1 MPLNIDK
8 VINMATTNDADK
20 VSFGKPKSTG
30 AVYVAPV
37 GTTLPTNAHASL
49 NAAFKGLG
57 YVSEDGLVN
66 AVETDVE
73 EVNAWGGDL
82 VLSGQTTFK
91 ETFTV
96 NLIETNA
103 EALKVY
109 YGEDN
114 VTVEGN
120 GSITVTQNS
129 EMLPNVSVVF
139 ELVLTGGRIKRIV
152 VPNAQIADR
161 SGEITYVDG
170 EAISYPAVFVAYPD
184 QNGDTHKEYIATVLS
199 S

>member
-1 MPLNIDK
+1 M
-8 VINMATTNDADK
+8 NDATN
-20 VSFGKPKSTG
+20 VSFGKPKATG
-30 AVYVAPV
+30 AVFVAPA
-37 GTTLPTNAHASL
+37 GTPLPSNATSSL

-66 AVETDVE
+66 SVETDTESVH
-73 EVNAWGGDL
+73 AWGGDL
-82 VLSGQTTFK
+82 VLQGQTTFM
-91 ETFTV
+91 ETFMV

-103 EALKVY
+103 DALAVY

-114 VTVEGN
+114 VEVSGEN
-120 GSITVTQNS
+120 ITITQNS
-129 EMLPNVSVVF
+129 AQLPAVSVVF

-152 VPNAQIADR
+152 VPNAQIVDR

-170 EAISYPAVFVAYPD
+170 EPIAYPALFQAYPD
-184 QNGDTHKEYIATVLS
+184 EDGNSHTEYIAVTS

>member
-1 MPLNIDK
+1 MP
-8 VINMATTNDADK
+8 TTYTGNLTMNDADN
-20 VSFGKPKSTG
+20 VSFGKPKATG
-30 AVYVAPV
+30 AVYVAPA
-37 GTTLPTNAHASL
+37 GTILPTTAWEAL
-49 NAAFKGLG
+49 DAAFEGMG

-66 AVETDVE
+66 SVESDTE

-82 VLSGQTTFK
+82 VLVGQTTFK
-91 ETFTV
+91 EMFTV
-96 NLIETNA
+96 NLIETNE

-114 VTVEGN
+114 VTVEGD
-120 GSITVTQNS
+120 GSITVRQTS
-129 EMLPNVSVVF
+129 EMLPNVVVVF

-170 EAISYPAVFVAYPD
+170 EAITYPAMFVAYPD
-184 QNGDTHKEYIATVLS
+184 ANGQTHTEYIATALS

>member
-1 MPLNIDK
+1 MPTFTEE
-8 VINMATTNDADK
+8 TTMNDASN
-20 VSFGKPKSTG
+20 VSFGKPKATG
-30 AVYVAPV
+30 AVFVAPY
-37 GTTLPTNAHASL
+37 GTTLPTDATTAL

-66 AVETDVE
+66 SVETDTSN
-73 EVNAWGGDL
+73 VNAWGGDL
-82 VLSGQTTFK
+82 VLVGQNSFA

-103 EALKVY
+103 DALKVY

-114 VTVEGN
+114 VSVVGDA
-120 GSITVTQNS
+120 ITITQNS
-129 EMLPNVSVVF
+129 SMLPNVSVVF
-139 ELVLTGGRIKRIV
+139 ELVLTGGRVKRIV

-170 EAISYPAVFVAYPD
+170 EAIAYPAVFTAYPD
-184 QNGDTHKEYIATVLS
+184 SSGNTHTEYIAVVAS
-199 S
+199 

>member
-1 MPLNIDK
+1 M
-8 VINMATTNDADK
+8 NDSTK

-30 AVYVAPV
+30 AVYVAPY
-37 GTTLPTNAHASL
+37 GTVLPTTAWQTL
-49 NAAFKGLG
+49 NAAFLGLG

-66 AVETDVE
+66 GIETDVE
-73 EVNAWGGDL
+73 DVNAWGGDL
-82 VLSGQTTFK
+82 VLSGQTNFK
-91 ETFTV
+91 EMFTV

-103 EALKVY
+103 NALKVF

-120 GSITVTQNS
+120 GSITVNQNS
-129 EMLPNVSVVF
+129 AALPNVSVVF
-139 ELVLTGGRIKRIV
+139 ELVMTGGRIKRIV
-152 VPNAQIADR
+152 VPNAQITDR

-170 EAISYPAVFVAYPD
+170 EAITYPAVFVAYPD
-184 QNGDTHKEYIATVLS
+184 ANGDSHKEYIATALS

>member
-1 MPLNIDK
+1 M
-8 VINMATTNDADK
+8 NDSAN

-30 AVYVAPV
+30 AVFVAPL
-37 GTTLPTNAHASL
+37 GTTLPTNAHMAL

-66 AVETDVE
+66 GVETDVE
-73 EVNAWGGDL
+73 EVYAWGADL
-82 VLSGQTTFK
+82 VLQGQTTFK
-91 ETFTV
+91 EMFTV

-109 YGEDN
+109 YGSGN
-114 VTVEGN
+114 VVVEGN
-120 GSITVTQNS
+120 GSITVTQSN
-129 EMLPNVSVVF
+129 EVLPRVSVVF

-152 VPNAQIADR
+152 VPSAQLVDR

-170 EAISYPAVFVAYPD
+170 EAVAYPAVFVAYPD
-184 QNGDTHKEYIATVLS
+184 SNGDTHKEYIATVLS

>member
-1 MPLNIDK
+1 
-8 VINMATTNDADK
+8 MANDPTK

-30 AVYVAPV
+30 AVYVAPY
-37 GTTLPTNAHASL
+37 GTTLPTTAWQAL
-49 NAAFKGLG
+49 NAAFKNLG

-66 AVETDVE
+66 GIETDVE
-73 EVNAWGGDL
+73 DINAWGGDL

-91 ETFTV
+91 DMFTV

-120 GSITVTQNS
+120 GSITVKQNS
-129 EMLPNVSVVF
+129 EQLPNVSVVF

-152 VPNAQIADR
+152 LPNAQIADR

-170 EAISYPAVFVAYPD
+170 EAIAYPAVFVAYPD
-184 QNGDTHKEYIATVLS
+184 ANGDSHIEYIATALS

>member
-1 MPLNIDK
+1 M
-8 VINMATTNDADK
+8 NDADN

-30 AVYVAPV
+30 AVFVAPA
-37 GTTLPTNAHASL
+37 GTALPTNAHVAL
-49 NAAFKGLG
+49 NAAFEGLG

-66 AVETDVE
+66 GVETDTE

-82 VLSGQTTFK
+82 VLVGQTTFK
-91 ETFTV
+91 EMFTV
-96 NLIETNA
+96 NLIETN
-103 EALKVY
+103 ENALKVY

-114 VTVEGN
+114 VVVEGN
-120 GSITVTQNS
+120 GSITVTQTN
-129 EMLPNVSVVF
+129 EMLPRVSVVF
-139 ELVLTGGRIKRIV
+139 ELVMTGGRIRRIV

-170 EAISYPAVFVAYPD
+170 EAVAYPAVFVAYPD
-184 QNGDTHKEYIATVLS
+184 ENGDTHKEYIATALS

>member
-1 MPLNIDK
+1 M
-8 VINMATTNDADK
+8 NDADN
-20 VSFGKPKSTG
+20 VSFGKPKASG
-30 AVYVAPV
+30 AVFVAPY
-37 GTTLPTNAHASL
+37 GTALPTNAHMSL
-49 NAAFKGLG
+49 NGAFVGLG

-66 AVETDVE
+66 SVEADTE

-82 VLSGQTTFK
+82 VLVGQTTFK

-96 NLIETNA
+96 NLIETSA
-103 EALKVY
+103 EALGVY
-109 YGEDN
+109 YGDDN
-114 VTVEGN
+114 VVEEGN
-120 GSITVTQNS
+120 GSITVTQKN

-139 ELVLTGGRIKRIV
+139 DLVLTGGRIKRIV

-170 EAISYPAVFVAYPD
+170 EAIAYPAMFVAYPD
-184 QNGDTHKEYIATVLS
+184 ENGDIHKEYIATVLS

>member
-1 MPLNIDK
+1 M
-8 VINMATTNDADK
+8 NDSTK

-30 AVYVAPV
+30 AVYVAPY
-37 GTTLPTNAHASL
+37 GTVLPTTAWSAL

-66 AVETDVE
+66 GVETDVE

-91 ETFTV
+91 EMFTV

-103 EALKVY
+103 EALKLY
-109 YGEDN
+109 YGASN
-114 VTVEGN
+114 VVVEGN
-120 GSITVTQNS
+120 GSITVTQGS
-129 EMLPNVSVVF
+129 EELPRVSVVF
-139 ELVLTGGRIKRIV
+139 ELVMTGGRIKRIV
-152 VPNAQIADR
+152 VPNAQISDR

-170 EAISYPAVFVAYPD
+170 EAIAYPAVFVAYPD
-184 QNGDTHKEYIATVLS
+184 ANGDTHKEYIATALS

>member
-1 MPLNIDK
+1 M
-8 VINMATTNDADK
+8 NDADN

-30 AVYVAPV
+30 AVYVAPA
-37 GTTLPTNAHASL
+37 GTALPTTAWENL

-66 AVETDVE
+66 GIETDVE
-73 EVNAWGGDL
+73 DINAWGGDL
-82 VLSGQTTFK
+82 VLTGQTTFK
-91 ETFTV
+91 EMFTV

-109 YGEDN
+109 YGSDN
-114 VTVEGN
+114 VVEEGN
-120 GSITVTQNS
+120 GSITVTQTN
-129 EMLPNVSVVF
+129 EMLPRVSVVF
-139 ELVLTGGRIKRIV
+139 ELVMTGGRIKRIV
-152 VPNAQIADR
+152 VPYAQIADR

-170 EAISYPAVFVAYPD
+170 EAIAYPAVFVAYPD
-184 QNGDTHKEYIATVLS
+184 ENGDTHKEYIATALS

>member
-1 MPLNIDK
+1 M
-8 VINMATTNDADK
+8 NDAQN

-30 AVYVAPV
+30 AVFVAPAGV
-37 GTTLPTNAHASL
+37 AAPTDAVSDL
-49 NAAFKGLG
+49 VAAGFKGLG

-66 AVETDVE
+66 TVETDTE
-73 EVNAWGGDL
+73 SVNAWGGDQVL
-82 VLSGQTTFK
+82 VGQTTFA

-96 NLIETNA
+96 NLIETNV

-114 VTVEGN
+114 VTVDGDN
-120 GSITVTQNS
+120 ITVNQKTAQ
-129 EMLPNVSVVF
+129 LPECVVVF

-152 VPNAQIADR
+152 VPRAQIADR
-161 SGEITYVDG
+161 SGDITYVDG
-170 EAISYPAVFVAYPD
+170 EAIAYPAVFTAYPD
-184 QNGDTHKEYIATVLS
+184 SNGTTHVEYIASLGS

>member
-1 MPLNIDK
+1 M
-8 VINMATTNDADK
+8 NDADK
-20 VSFGKPKSTG
+20 VSFGKPKATG
-30 AVYVAPV
+30 AVFVAPA
-37 GTTLPTNAHASL
+37 GTTVPADATTALAV
-49 NAAFKGLG
+49 AFKGLG

-66 AVETDVE
+66 SVEADTSN
-73 EVNAWGGDL
+73 VNAWGGDL
-82 VLSGQTTFK
+82 VLVGQTTFT
-91 ETFTV
+91 EMFTV

-114 VTVEGN
+114 VVVSGTD
-120 GSITVTQNS
+120 ITITQNS
-129 EMLPNVSVVF
+129 DMLPNVVVVF

-170 EAISYPAVFVAYPD
+170 EAITYPAVFTAYPD
-184 QNGDTHKEYIATVLS
+184 ASGNTHTEYIAVLGS
-199 S
+199 